1 MVSNPNK
8 ADKKKLKIITR
19 GKTISTSI
27 RIDVKENITLADVKE
42 EDIAKKSQKIF
53 KSAKKKKL
61 KKRKTKIYDTI
72 NESNNYGIIKMDIN
86 NIKGYYPMDSNKTL
100 YNYTFEEACKYDK
113 RNIFQIFYIYL
124 LSKQIIFHTFFN
136 KSPLEL
142 FTLRFILFIFM
153 LSCDLSLNAL
163 FYLNDN
169 ISKKYHY
176 AQNLFLFTFNNNI
189 TIIIY
194 STLLSYLLI
203 TLLTKLTNSSNSIRQ
218 LFRNEEHKILKNK
231 KYTTT
236 EEAKNK
242 IFSEIRNLLKYLK
255 IKIFILLFIQ
265 TIFILFF
272 WYFVTA
278 FCHVYT
284 STQTSWL
291 LDTFLSILSRF
302 FIEIL
307 FAFLFAKIYQI
318 AVGSNIETL
327 YKIVMCLYGF
337 N

>member
-1 MVSNPNK
+1 MP
-8 ADKKKLKIITR
+8 
-19 GKTISTSI
+19 
-27 RIDVKENITLADVKE
+27 
-42 EDIAKKSQKIF
+42 
-53 KSAKKKKL
+53 
-61 KKRKTKIYDTI
+61 KIYFY
-72 NESNNYGIIKMDIN
+72 SLLLII
-86 NIKGYYPMDSNKTL
+86 
-100 YNYTFEEACKYDK
+100 
-113 RNIFQIFYIYL
+113 L
-124 LSKQIIFHTFFN
+124 L
-136 KSPLEL
+136 
-142 FTLRFILFIFM
+142 
-153 LSCDLSLNAL
+153 
-163 FYLNDN
+163 
-169 ISKKYHY
+169 
-176 AQNLFLFTFNNNI
+176 
-189 TIIIY
+189 IIIY